1 MYEQFTRIPTFPTI
15 RENTGLLPNNAPVIS
30 LREFH
35 ALTESKSRFIPWANV
50 RTHGMKLGED
60 FTEVMINMPGVGRPR
75 TEIFVSLDAFL
86 NWAMGSRSAFG
97 HKVARVIIGRV
108 SAHQAQRGLSPLEGL
123 KEVLEM
129 ATGKPVTFVDAQTGQ
144 PL

>member
-1 MYEQFTRIPTFPTI
+1 MYEQFTNIPTFPTI

-75 TEIFVSLDAFL
+75 TEIIV
-86 NWAMGSRSAFG
+86 R
-97 HKVARVIIGRV
+97 
-108 SAHQAQRGLSPLEGL
+108 
-123 KEVLEM
+123 
-129 ATGKPVTFVDAQTGQ
+129 
-144 PL
+144 